1 MWVELTR
8 ERSRAQFFGSG
19 WCGFTM
25 DFNHQRDY
33 VTHVFLEFVATPMSC
48 FWAVCHQHFLTILQ
62 VGHQYVDPYIHGR
75 DSTEGTSLI
84 GPRALKRCARR
95 ETRRSASDEID
106 EWLVGDHPTV
116 LGIVIQYNILPSSP
130 LIHDLKGVS
139 RAYVR
144 LVGTF
149 LITDKK
155 FTKR

>member
-19 WCGFTM
+19 WCGCMM

-33 VTHVFLEFVATPMSC
+33 VTHVFLEFVATPRSC
-48 FWAVCHQHFLTILQ
+48 FWAVCHQHFSTTLQ
-62 VGHQYVDPYIHGR
+62 VGHQYVDPYIRGR
-75 DSTEGTSLI
+75 GSTKGTSLS

-95 ETRRSASDEID
+95 DTRRSASYEID
-106 EWLVGDHPTV
+106 EWLTGLAPTV

-130 LIHDLKGVS
+130 LIYDSKEVS

-144 LVGTF
+144 LVGPF
-149 LITDKK
+149 LIKE
-155 FTKR
+155 